1 MTATKTRLIFL
12 LLTISISLAAQTT
25 DKETESKTI
34 IKGHIVDATTGEVM
48 PLVLVTIFFTE
59 TDYKSVRADFD
70 GYFSIQIPNDKT
82 ITDKSNLEFIIFNYK
97 KLVMD
102 SCFYKTDNLKV
113 SMAADTSRQITREEY
128 EKLCKERYKYG
139 E

>member
-12 LLTISISLAAQTT
+12 LLTISISLAAQTI
-25 DKETESKTI
+25 DKETESKTT
-34 IKGHIVDATTGEVM
+34 IKGHIVDSKTGEVM

-97 KLVMD
+97 KLVMG
-102 SCFYKTDNLKV
+102 SCFHKIENLTV
-113 SMAADTSRQITREEY
+113 SMIADPSRQITREEY
-128 EKLCKERYKYG
+128 EKLCKERYEYG